1 MNGED
6 LTQVGAEV
14 SDIEKSIDLLSE
26 KGYDSNRIMEVMSS
40 VGYDSNQVYNEFVRR
55 HEDERQRMLEEKE
68 RADALFQQQR
78 DAYDE
83 LLKKKDSPSEQDGE
97 SLDLDPQLPGAQA
110 SVADPRLFEIRQ
122 NDELA
127 MSGVTNSRIG
137 NQLVR
142 AVNFNDSQ
150 AVTKAL
156 ESAQANGLLTEFSIE
171 DEYDQETLQKIQG
184 AGNEMIDFGKSS
196 YQLALSK
203 ANEINKSLG
212 IDIEYDVNSETDF
225 GLFLRESVERVERNE
240 EEFNKRMEEF
250 IQQIPSLRDDKVG
263 FGRILLDDLSFSNM
277 LSGISAFQADV
288 FGEGAGLKSLYGDS
302 VTSLYYQQKIK
313 DRNQANAQREKR
325 FYEDLGVAEEAYSM
339 GSTERVAAAWRGD
352 ISMDDYLAATA
363 VETSRV
369 MADGIKSIA
378 EYIINPAVLAIDVF
392 GESYGNTRAYS
403 PHLSVTEAAVTSAA
417 KATTEVVME
426 RIMMGFGVGAEA
438 LVKGSLK
445 TAKQALRGSKRA
457 AIDKARKDLAG
468 KLTGSL
474 SGKIIRNTAI
484 EGLEEGL
491 VEITNWAIDAADNVA
506 MGRNVRDLNFN
517 EVGDAFFAGMAGGF
531 GPIAVTQLPSHR
543 GHIKFMSDRSN
554 VMKAIA
560 ELRKDY
566 EAETDPVRKKELE
579 KDLMNAMV
587 RSNVITNAENKMYED
602 FSPEEKRTVI
612 MYNQEISNLQQ
623 TLDTGKYWNGDKVT
637 SEERTAL
644 ESRLKNAIDRKAK
657 IEAGVEARQG
667 EEQSK
672 EEVETPPAVENAA
685 ETKAETKTRKVPK
698 SEKDI
703 HEDIPVPTEKAPQGQ
718 EQEAIQLSL
727 FDENTV
733 LDPVAEPEAQPEVQ
747 EEAPVQE
754 EAKTEVEQEADKPVE
769 EQGFFELNAE
779 EGQKFDLKDTDVV
792 GDGAGQIPIPIASKV
807 NKVVEAF
814 GKKGLRGIKVRYHRT
829 TESLRNVSPE
839 VAQQLDQIELLNQQG
854 RKVRLGGYFLDG
866 TVHLHK
872 DTDALDVL
880 EEFGHGVL
888 RDNIGKNAKS
898 REKLYNEL
906 VDMSKG
912 KSKAAQEVKKIL
924 DQRKRLY
931 EGKSEATM
939 QEESIIFFLVNY
951 AQNPSPF
958 SSLKSKIKAA
968 LNRFFK
974 SLGAKGNVIK
984 TDDSLLSLAD
994 KFRRAAQGVKTEVE
1008 AEAQVETE
1016 AEPEVAQETI
1026 APEKDPADMT
1036 PEELKVY
1043 TDQLVEGAEGVE
1055 TPQDDALSR
1064 STQDI
1069 DATAGL
1075 ASIRQKQNF
1084 NYLKDTEVFYTHYP
1098 SLPAGEFP
1106 MTSTR
1111 YTTYSVEKSVKVND
1125 YFHFRNWY
1133 NYQTGNQ
1140 RARRIA
1146 KMYFIKDGK
1155 KYNINPPRP
1164 KVDRN
1169 GKIVRMELPLTF
1181 KQKQRE
1187 ESLQRA
1193 EDSKRILAKVKE
1205 INDNNRELFRK
1216 IPWKAFV
1223 NAKQFAPVTKPLYEM
1238 TANDKYV
1245 AAVIEQKNL
1254 EAAIDMGLTKEEVEE
1269 RVNKPNRGGI
1279 VGLNRLMDGDIV
1291 NATGLVPFEQAENGD
1306 TVGMFALRDLD
1317 VDELG
1322 KPDYVMSQEAMVDV
1336 TPGNLRRIKNL
1347 FMKFFGYDRS
1357 MPDQTKGITSGPR
1370 AIQELDET
1378 DIPELKEGERILST
1392 HVSFSHAKKG
1402 IEAYRKEA
1410 QARYRQD
1417 NSVTSGEFGAGFTVL
1432 LPEATRGNPDVV
1444 KSYLNGLLARSKD
1457 RDSGGLNGPAM
1468 YNLFKSSG
1476 KSVIRSMVRQAEID
1490 QYEGL
1495 SPETARLFSSP
1506 EFDRPVTTQKQF
1518 EEIIDVAINFND
1530 KLPDQFE
1537 GRKKLFSKALLAEF
1551 FDHEAFGLGKGV
1563 DVIPNTGTM
1572 DGDIAEYFNDP
1583 SLADQVPGTL
1593 VGYKT
1598 FPYEVEVVEDAK
1610 SRSKGGEEF
1619 VDFKEGT
1626 IRAVKLDGYGFPGA
1640 IVVKGDV
1647 SNLEVLKEQYT
1658 LDRLDPEQFK
1668 DPELVPTTKPD
1679 PATGVKVAKDTKT
1692 PYQRMEERNRYS
1704 QIEMNSVRN
1713 DYDGNASIREGRG
1726 LTSVRTD
1733 QGTFELSDLNSY
1745 QEWRN
1750 KWIKRLQDKYVDI
1763 FKIQEDVEAARGKID
1778 RTQDFR
1784 MAEELMYGK
1793 AAEDLRKL
1801 DEKVDRITSELK
1813 ANKISPSQIS
1823 EYLYALHAPE
1833 RNQLINERSEGE
1845 ITEGSGMSNARAR
1858 EIINAVPSGKQKAY
1872 DNIVKMVR
1880 EIQQD
1885 TRDTMVNFGLESKE
1899 TIDAFEAMYENYTP
1913 LSGIATDEETSFDSS
1928 YPTGGA
1934 GLSVFGPT
1942 TKRAKGRKTEATDI
1956 LAQVIA
1962 QNASI
1967 HIKSRTNEA
1976 LQSLYNLVEQ
1986 NPNPK
1991 VWRIVDAEKARQQ
2004 DPHSVGVRV
2013 GGEQKFIR
2021 FKDAS
2026 HAETLR
2032 NLNLPATTTLIR
2044 VLRAPSNWLRRSFTT
2059 LNPEFMVSN
2068 FSRDIQAALFNA
2080 AAEADIPGGLVE
2092 GNAIIADMIKTVPAT
2107 LKALTRD
2114 EVGALKKVFKD
2125 NPEIE
2130 RYYNDF
2136 REDGGKTGWSYAKPL
2151 SDIAKELEGKT
2162 GEKTRMQE
2170 ILGKAK
2176 NFADTIEG
2184 VNDAFENSI
2193 RLSAYIAARQKGV
2206 SREKAAQL
2214 AKNITVNFNK
2224 SGEYGQAINAA
2235 YLFFNASVQG
2245 TARLG
2250 KSLLTFKEP
2259 TYPDG
2264 SRRRVVDRINNAQ
2277 KMAAA
2282 LTVFNGLLT
2291 MLGLAMSGEDEDGE
2305 LYYNK
2310 IPAYIKE
2317 RNLII
2322 MRPDGENYY
2331 KIPMPYGFSI
2341 FANLGNL
2348 SVEVGAGHKEIDEA
2362 MFQMIS
2368 STINSFSPVSFGQ
2381 SEDLITKVGKTIAP
2395 TVFTPLIDYMANE
2408 TYFGTPVRAKN
2419 LPYGLQKPESSLSFR
2434 SPESVQQFFRFLN
2447 EASGGSTEV
2456 KGDIDINPDAYW
2468 YFFEYFIGGAGK
2480 FVTRTGEVAR
2490 KLAAKASDTDVK
2502 IEANDIPFLRLL
2514 YGEPSRFMDVE
2525 DYRKRR
2531 DIIKSLKSEM
2541 DAGRRDDPGR
2551 YDGVIVLNKRLDF
2564 FDKQLKNIRAQK
2576 RKALNIEDYAQ
2587 RTIRIEELREKE
2599 RSIVMNFNEQYEK
2612 LRGKED

>member
-26 KGYDSNRIMEVMSS
+26 KGYDSNRIMEVMSY

-55 HEDERQRMLEEKE
+55 HEDERQRMLDEKE

-78 DAYDE
+78 DAYDG

-97 SLDLDPQLPGAQA
+97 SLGLDPQLPGAQA

-127 MSGVTNSRIG
+127 MNGVTNSRIG
-137 NQLVR
+137 NELVR
-142 AVNFNDSQ
+142 AVNVNDSQ
-150 AVTKAL
+150 SVTKAL

-203 ANEINKSLG
+203 ANETNKSLG
-212 IDIEYDVNSETDF
+212 IDIEYDINSETDF
-225 GLFLRESVERVERNE
+225 GLFLRESVERVEKNE
-240 EEFNKRMEEF
+240 EDFNKRTQEF
-250 IQQIPSLRDDKVG
+250 IQQIPGMRDEEVG
-263 FGRILLDDLSFSNM
+263 FGSILLDDLSFSNM
-277 LSGISAFQADV
+277 VSGMAAFQADV

-302 VTSLYYQQKIK
+302 VTSEYYQEKIK
-313 DRNQANAQREKR
+313 KRNQANAQREKL
-325 FYEDLGVAEEAYSM
+325 FYEDLEVPEEVYSM
-339 GSTERVAAAWRGD
+339 GSTERVASAWRGD
-352 ISMDDYLAATA
+352 ISMGDYLAATT

-378 EYIINPAVLAIDVF
+378 EYVINPAVLAIDVF
-392 GESYGNTRAYS
+392 GESYGNTRTYS

-426 RIMMGFGVGAEA
+426 RIMMGFGAGAEA

-474 SGKIIRNTAI
+474 SGKIIFNTAV
-484 EGLEEGL
+484 EGFEEGL

-543 GHIKFMSDRSN
+543 GHTKFMSDRSN

-566 EAETDPVRKKELE
+566 ETETDPVRKKELE

-644 ESRLKNAIDRKAK
+644 ESRLNNAIERKAK
-657 IEAGVEARQG
+657 IESGVEARQG

-672 EEVETPPAVENAA
+672 EEVETPPTVENAA

-718 EQEAIQLSL
+718 EQEAVQLSL
-727 FDENTV
+727 FDENTA

-754 EAKTEVEQEADKPVE
+754 EVKTEVEQEADKPVE

-779 EGQKFDLKDTDVV
+779 EAQKFDLKDTEVV

-854 RKVRLGGYFLDG
+854 RKARLGGYFLDG

-888 RDNIGKNAKS
+888 KGNIGKNAKS
-898 REKLYNEL
+898 RERLYNEL

-924 DQRKRLY
+924 DQRERLY
-931 EGKSEATM
+931 EGASEARM
-939 QEESIIFFLVNY
+939 QEESIVFFLVNY

-958 SSLKSKIKAA
+958 SSLKSKIKSA

-974 SLGAKGNVIK
+974 SIGAKSNIIK
-984 TDDSLLSLAD
+984 TDDSLLSLAN
-994 KFRRAAQGVKTEVE
+994 KFRDAAQGVET
-1008 AEAQVETE
+1008 QVQPETQAETE
-1016 AEPEVAQETI
+1016 AEPEVAQETVT
-1026 APEKDPADMT
+1026 PDKDPADMT
-1036 PEELKVY
+1036 PEELEAY
-1043 TDQLVEGAEGVE
+1043 TNQLVEGAEGVE
-1055 TPQDDALSR
+1055 TSQDDALSK

-1069 DATAGL
+1069 DVTPGM

-1098 SLPAGEFP
+1098 TLGAGDLPL
-1106 MTSTR
+1106 TSSR

-1140 RARRIA
+1140 VSKRIA
-1146 KMYFIKDGK
+1146 NMYFIKDGK
-1155 KYNINPPRP
+1155 KYNVNPPRP

-1169 GKIVRMELPLTF
+1169 GKIVPMNLPLTS
-1181 KQKQRE
+1181 KQRQRQ
-1187 ESLQRA
+1187 ESFQKA
-1193 EDSKRILAKVKE
+1193 KDSKNILARVKD
-1205 INDNNRELFRK
+1205 INDTNRKLFAT
-1216 IPWKAFV
+1216 IPWNGLV
-1223 NAKQFAPVTKPLYEM
+1223 NAREFAPATKPLEEM

-1254 EAAIDMGLTKEEVEE
+1254 QAAIDMGLTKEEVQE
-1269 RVNKPNRGGI
+1269 RVNKPDRGG
-1279 VGLNRLMDGDIV
+1279 VTGKLNRLMDGDIV
-1291 NATGLVPFEQAENGD
+1291 NATGLVPFEQAETGD
-1306 TVGMFALRDLD
+1306 TVGMFALRDLN
-1317 VDELG
+1317 VEELG
-1322 KPDYVMSQEAMVDV
+1322 KPDHVASNEELADLKE
-1336 TPGNLRRIKNL
+1336 GNIERINNL

-1357 MPDQTKGITSGPR
+1357 MPNQEKGITSGIR
-1370 AIQELDET
+1370 AVQKLDET
-1378 DIPELKEGERILST
+1378 DIPELKEGERVLST
-1392 HVSFSHAKKG
+1392 HVSFSHAQKG

-1444 KSYLNGLLARSKD
+1444 KAYLNGLLARSKD
-1457 RDSGGLNGPAM
+1457 REAGLPGPTL
-1468 YNLFKSSG
+1468 YNKFTSTG
-1476 KSVIRSMVRQAEID
+1476 KRLIRSMVKQAEAE

-1506 EFDRPVTTQKQF
+1506 EFDRPVTTEKQF
-1518 EEIIDVAINFND
+1518 EEIIDVAINFNE

-1537 GRKKLFSKALLAEF
+1537 ARKNLFSETLLEEF
-1551 FDHEAFGLGKGV
+1551 LGHESYEMARE
-1563 DVIPNTGTM
+1563 IPSPSLTM
-1572 DGDIAEYFNDP
+1572 DDQISEYFNDP
-1583 SLADQVPGTL
+1583 SLSNQAAGTL
-1593 VGYKT
+1593 IGYKT
-1598 FPYEVEVVEDAK
+1598 FPYEVEVVEGAK
-1610 SRSKGGEEF
+1610 ARSKSGEEF

-1626 IRAVKLDGYGFPGA
+1626 IRAVKLDGYGFAGA
-1640 IVVKGDV
+1640 IVVKGEV
-1647 SNLEVLKEQYT
+1647 SDLEVLKEQYT
-1658 LDRLDPEQFK
+1658 LDKLDPEQFK
-1668 DPELVPTTKPD
+1668 DPELVPKTDPD
-1679 PATGVKVAKDTKT
+1679 TGRMMGMAKDSKT

-1763 FKIQEDVEAARGKID
+1763 FKIQEDVETARGKID

-1801 DEKVDRITSELK
+1801 DEKVDGVTSELK
-1813 ANKISPSQIS
+1813 ANKISPSEIS

-1833 RNQLINERSEGE
+1833 RNQLISERSEGK
-1845 ITEGSGMSNARAR
+1845 ITEGSGMSNARAK
-1858 EIINAVPSGKQKAY
+1858 EIINAIPSGKQKAY

-1934 GLSVFGPT
+1934 GLSVFGPI
-1942 TKRAKGRKTEATDI
+1942 TKRAEGRKTEATDI

-2151 SDIAKELEGKT
+2151 SDIAKDLEGKT

-2170 ILGKAK
+2170 VLGKGK
-2176 NFADTIEG
+2176 NFLDTIEG

-2193 RLSAYIAARQKGV
+2193 RLSAYIAAREKGV

-2264 SRRRVVDRINNAQ
+2264 SRRRPIDRINNAQ

-2322 MRPDGENYY
+2322 MRSDGENYY
-2331 KIPMPYGFSI
+2331 KIPMPYGFSV

-2381 SEDLITKVGKTIAP
+2381 SEDLITKVGKTITP
-2395 TVFTPLIDYMANE
+2395 TFFTPIIDYMANE

-2434 SPESVQQFFRFLN
+2434 SPESVQQFFRWLN

-2480 FVTRTGEVAR
+2480 FVTRTGEATR
-2490 KLAAKASDTDVK
+2490 RLAAKASDTDVQ

-2514 YGEPSRFMDVE
+2514 YGEPSKFMDVE

-2531 DIIKSLKSEM
+2531 DIIKSLRSEM
-2541 DAGRRDDPGR
+2541 KAGRRDDPGR
-2551 YDGVIVLNKRLDF
+2551 YDGVLLLNQRLDF

-2576 RKALNIEDYAQ
+2576 RKALNIKDYAQ

-2612 LRGKED
+2612 LRGKKD

>member
-78 DAYDE
+78 DAYDA
-83 LLKKKDSPSEQDGE
+83 LLKKKDLPSEQDGE

-127 MSGVTNSRIG
+127 MNGVTNSRIG
-137 NQLVR
+137 NELVR
-142 AVNFNDSQ
+142 AVSFNDSQ

-156 ESAQANGLLTEFSIE
+156 ESAQSNALLTEFSIE

-212 IDIEYDVNSETDF
+212 IDIEYDINSETDF

-240 EEFNKRMEEF
+240 EDFNKRTEQF
-250 IQQIPSLRDDKVG
+250 IQQIPGMKDEEVG
-263 FGRILLDDLSFSNM
+263 FGSILLDDLSFSNM
-277 LSGISAFQADV
+277 VSGIAAFQADV

-302 VTSLYYQQKIK
+302 VTSEYYQEKIRK
-313 DRNQANAQREKR
+313 TNQANAQREKL
-325 FYEDLGVAEEAYSM
+325 FYEDLEVAEEAYSM

-352 ISMDDYLAATA
+352 ISMGDYLAATT

-369 MADGIKSIA
+369 MVDGIKSIA

-392 GESYGNTRAYS
+392 GESYGNTRTYS
-403 PHLSVTEAAVTSAA
+403 PHLSITEAAVTSAA

-426 RIMMGFGVGAEA
+426 RIMMGLGVGAEA

-445 TAKQALRGSKRA
+445 TAKQTLRGSRRA

-468 KLTGSL
+468 RLTGSL
-474 SGKIIRNTAI
+474 SGKIIGNTAI

-506 MGRNVRDLNFN
+506 MGRNVRDLNFS

-612 MYNQEISNLQQ
+612 MYNQDISNLQQ

-644 ESRLKNAIDRKAK
+644 EARLKNAIDRKAK

-672 EEVETPPAVENAA
+672 EEVETPPTVENAA

-703 HEDIPVPTEKAPQGQ
+703 HKDIPIPTEKAPQGQ
-718 EQEAIQLSL
+718 EQEAVQLSL

-733 LDPVAEPEAQPEVQ
+733 LDPVAEPETQPEVQ

-754 EAKTEVEQEADKPVE
+754 EVKTEAEQEADKPVE

-779 EGQKFDLKDTDVV
+779 EAQKFDLKDTEVV

-829 TESLRNVSPE
+829 TESLRNVSTE
-839 VAQQLDQIELLNQQG
+839 VAQELDQIELLNQQG
-854 RKVRLGGYFLDG
+854 RKVRLGGYFLNG

-888 RDNIGKNAKS
+888 KDNIGKNAKS

-912 KSKAAQEVKKIL
+912 KSKAAQEVKKII

-931 EGKSEATM
+931 EGKSEATI
-939 QEESIIFFLVNY
+939 QEESIVFFLVNY

-958 SSLKSKIKAA
+958 SSLKSKIKSA

-974 SLGAKGNVIK
+974 SVGSKGNIIK
-984 TDDSLLSLAD
+984 TDDSLLRLAD
-994 KFRRAAQGVKTEVE
+994 KFRRAAQGVKTEVQ
-1008 AEAQVETE
+1008 AETQAETE
-1016 AEPEVAQETI
+1016 AEPEVAQET
-1026 APEKDPADMT
+1026 ATPDKDPADMT
-1036 PEELKVY
+1036 PEELEAY
-1043 TDQLVEGAEGVE
+1043 TSQLVEGAEGVE
-1055 TPQDDALSR
+1055 TSQADALSK

-1069 DATAGL
+1069 DVTPGM

-1098 SLPAGEFP
+1098 TLGAGDLPV
-1106 MTSTR
+1106 TSSR

-1140 RARRIA
+1140 LSKRVAN
-1146 KMYFIKDGK
+1146 MYFIKDGK
-1155 KYNINPPRP
+1155 KYNVNPPRP

-1169 GKIVRMELPLTF
+1169 GKIVPMNLPLTP
-1181 KQKQRE
+1181 KQRRIQ
-1187 ESLQRA
+1187 ESFQKA
-1193 EDSKRILAKVKE
+1193 KDSKNILARVKD
-1205 INDNNRELFRK
+1205 INDTNRKLFAK
-1216 IPWKAFV
+1216 IPWNGLV
-1223 NAKQFAPVTKPLYEM
+1223 NARAFAPATKPLYEM
-1238 TANDKYV
+1238 TDNDKYV

-1254 EAAIDMGLTKEEVEE
+1254 EAAIDMGLTKEEVQEI
-1269 RVNKPNRGGI
+1269 VNKPDRGG
-1279 VGLNRLMDGDIV
+1279 VTGKLNRLMDGDIV
-1291 NATGLVPFEQAENGD
+1291 NATGLVPFEQAETGD
-1306 TVGMFALRDLD
+1306 TVGMFALRDLN
-1317 VDELG
+1317 VEELG
-1322 KPDYVMSQEAMVDV
+1322 KPDHVASNEELADLKE
-1336 TPGNLRRIKNL
+1336 GNIERIKNI

-1357 MPDQTKGITSGPR
+1357 MPNQEKGITSGIR
-1370 AIQELDET
+1370 AVQQLDET
-1378 DIPELKEGERILST
+1378 DIPELKEGERVLST
-1392 HVSFSHAKKG
+1392 HVSFSHAQKG

-1410 QARYRQD
+1410 QARYRKD

-1444 KSYLNGLLARSKD
+1444 KAYLNGLLARSKD
-1457 RDSGGLNGPAM
+1457 REAGLPGPTL
-1468 YNLFKSSG
+1468 YNKFTSTG
-1476 KSVIRSMVRQAEID
+1476 KRLIRSMVKQAEAE

-1506 EFDRPVTTQKQF
+1506 EFDRPVTTEKQF
-1518 EEIIDVAINFND
+1518 EEIIDVAINFNE

-1537 GRKKLFSKALLAEF
+1537 GRKNLFSDDLLTEF
-1551 FDHEAFGLGKGV
+1551 LRHESFEMARETPSPSLK
-1563 DVIPNTGTM
+1563 M
-1572 DGDIAEYFNDP
+1572 DEQISEYFNDP
-1583 SLADQVPGTL
+1583 SLSNQAAGTL
-1593 VGYKT
+1593 IGYKT
-1598 FPYEVEVVEDAK
+1598 FPYEIEVVERAK
-1610 SRSKGGEEF
+1610 ARSKGGEEF

-1626 IRAVKLDGYGFPGA
+1626 IRAVKLDGYGFAGA
-1640 IVVKGDV
+1640 IVVKGEV
-1647 SNLEVLKEQYT
+1647 SDLQVLREQYT
-1658 LDRLDPEQFK
+1658 LDKLDPEQFK
-1668 DPELVPTTKPD
+1668 DPELVPKTDPD
-1679 PATGVKVAKDTKT
+1679 TGRMMGMAKDIKT

-1763 FKIQEDVEAARGKID
+1763 FKIQEDVETARGKID
-1778 RTQDFR
+1778 KTQDFR

-1801 DEKVDRITSELK
+1801 DEKVDGVTSELK
-1813 ANKISPSQIS
+1813 ANKISPSEIS

-1833 RNQLINERSEGE
+1833 RNQLISERSEGK
-1845 ITEGSGMSNARAR
+1845 ITEGSGMSNARAK
-1858 EIINAVPSGKQKAY
+1858 EIINAIPSGKQKAY

-1934 GLSVFGPT
+1934 GLSVFGST
-1942 TKRAKGRKTEATDI
+1942 TKRAEGRKTEATDI

-1991 VWRIVDAEKARQQ
+1991 VWRIVDAKKARQQ

-2151 SDIAKELEGKT
+2151 SDIAKDLEGKT

-2170 ILGKAK
+2170 VLGKGK
-2176 NFADTIEG
+2176 NFLDTIEG

-2193 RLSAYIAARQKGV
+2193 RLSAYIAAREKGV

-2264 SRRRVVDRINNAQ
+2264 SRRKGVDRINNAQ

-2282 LTVFNGLLT
+2282 FTVFNGLLT

-2322 MRPDGENYY
+2322 MRSDGENYY
-2331 KIPMPYGFSI
+2331 KIPMPYGFSV

-2381 SEDLITKVGKTIAP
+2381 SEDLITKVGKTITP
-2395 TVFTPLIDYMANE
+2395 TFFTPIIDYMANE

-2419 LPYGLQKPESSLSFR
+2419 LPYGLQKPESSLAFR
-2434 SPESVQQFFRFLN
+2434 SPESVQQFFRWLN

-2480 FVTRTGEVAR
+2480 FVTRTGEATR
-2490 KLAAKASDTDVK
+2490 RLAAKASDTDVQ

-2514 YGEPSRFMDVE
+2514 YGEPSKFMDVE

-2541 DAGRRDDPGR
+2541 KAGRRDDPGR
-2551 YDGVIVLNKRLDF
+2551 YDGVLLLNQRLDF

-2576 RKALNIEDYAQ
+2576 RKALNIKDYAQ

-2612 LRGKED
+2612 LRGKKD

>member
-78 DAYDE
+78 DAYDA
-83 LLKKKDSPSEQDGE
+83 LLKKKDLPSEQDGE

-127 MSGVTNSRIG
+127 MNGVTNSRIG
-137 NQLVR
+137 NELVR
-142 AVNFNDSQ
+142 AVSFNDSQ

-156 ESAQANGLLTEFSIE
+156 ESAQSNGLLTEFSIE

-184 AGNEMIDFGKSS
+184 AGNEMIGFGKSS

-212 IDIEYDVNSETDF
+212 IDIEYDINSETDF

-240 EEFNKRMEEF
+240 EDFNKRTEQF
-250 IQQIPSLRDDKVG
+250 IQQIPGMRDEEVG
-263 FGRILLDDLSFSNM
+263 FGSILLDDLSFSNM
-277 LSGISAFQADV
+277 VSGMAAFQADV

-302 VTSLYYQQKIK
+302 VTSEYYQEKIRK
-313 DRNQANAQREKR
+313 TNQANAQREKL
-325 FYEDLGVAEEAYSM
+325 FYEDLEVAEEAYSM

-352 ISMDDYLAATA
+352 ISMGDYLAATT

-369 MADGIKSIA
+369 MVDGIKSIA

-392 GESYGNTRAYS
+392 GESYGNTRTYS
-403 PHLSVTEAAVTSAA
+403 PHLSITEAAVTSAA

-426 RIMMGFGVGAEA
+426 RIMMGLGVGAEA

-445 TAKQALRGSKRA
+445 TAKQTLRGSKRA

-474 SGKIIRNTAI
+474 SGKIIGNTAI

-506 MGRNVRDLNFN
+506 MGRNVKDLNFS

-644 ESRLKNAIDRKAK
+644 EARLKNAIDRKAK

-672 EEVETPPAVENAA
+672 EEVETPPTVENAA

-703 HEDIPVPTEKAPQGQ
+703 HKDIPVPTEKAPQGQ
-718 EQEAIQLSL
+718 EQEAVQLSL

-733 LDPVAEPEAQPEVQ
+733 LDPVAEPETQPEVQ

-754 EAKTEVEQEADKPVE
+754 EVKTEAEQEADKPVE

-779 EGQKFDLKDTDVV
+779 EAQKFDLKDTKVV
-792 GDGAGQIPIPIASKV
+792 GDGAGQISIPLASKI
-807 NKVVEAF
+807 NKVIDAF
-814 GKKGLRGIKVRYHRT
+814 GKRGLKGIKVRYHRN
-829 TESLRNVSPE
+829 TESLRNVDPE
-839 VAQQLDQIELLNQQG
+839 VAQQLDQIELQNQQSG
-854 RKVRLGGYFLDG
+854 KKARLGGYFLNG
-866 TVHLHK
+866 TIHLHK
-872 DTDALDVL
+872 DSDALDVL
-880 EEFGHGVL
+880 EEFSHGVL
-888 RDNIGKNAKS
+888 KDVIGKEAKS
-898 REKLYNEL
+898 RERLYNEL

-912 KSKAAQEVKKIL
+912 KSKAAQEVKKVL
-924 DQRKRLY
+924 DERERLY
-931 EGKSEATM
+931 KGVSDATM
-939 QEESIIFFLVNY
+939 QEESIVFFLVNY
-951 AQNPSPF
+951 AQNPSSF
-958 SSLKSKIKAA
+958 SSLKSRIKSA

-974 SLGAKGNVIK
+974 SVGAKSNIIK
-984 TDDSLLSLAD
+984 TDDSLLRLAN
-994 KFRRAAQGVKTEVE
+994 KFRDAAQGVET
-1008 AEAQVETE
+1008 QVQPETRAETE
-1016 AEPEVAQETI
+1016 PETEVAQETVT
-1026 APEKDPADMT
+1026 PDKDPADMT
-1036 PEELKVY
+1036 PEELEAY
-1043 TDQLVEGAEGVE
+1043 TNQLVEGAEGVE
-1055 TPQDDALSR
+1055 TSQDDALSK

-1069 DATAGL
+1069 DVTPGM

-1084 NYLKDTEVFYTHYP
+1084 NYLKDTEIFYTHYP
-1098 SLPAGEFP
+1098 TLGAGDLPL
-1106 MTSTR
+1106 TSSR

-1140 RARRIA
+1140 VSRRIA
-1146 KMYFIKDGK
+1146 NMYFIKDGK
-1155 KYNINPPRP
+1155 KYNVNPPRP

-1169 GKIVRMELPLTF
+1169 GKIVPMDLPLTF
-1181 KQKQRE
+1181 RQRQRQESFQK
-1187 ESLQRA
+1187 A
-1193 EDSKRILAKVKE
+1193 KDSKNILARVKD
-1205 INDNNRELFRK
+1205 INDTNRKLFDT
-1216 IPWKAFV
+1216 IPWNGLV
-1223 NAKQFAPVTKPLYEM
+1223 NAREFAPATKPLYEM

-1254 EAAIDMGLTKEEVEE
+1254 QAAIDMGLTKEEVQE
-1269 RVNKPNRGGI
+1269 RVNKPDRGG
-1279 VGLNRLMDGDIV
+1279 VTGKLNRLMDGDIV
-1291 NATGLVPFEQAENGD
+1291 NATGLVPFEQAETGD
-1306 TVGMFALRDLD
+1306 TVGMFALRDLN
-1317 VDELG
+1317 VEKLG
-1322 KPDYVMSQEAMVDV
+1322 KPDHVASNEELADLKE
-1336 TPGNLRRIKNL
+1336 GNIERIKNL

-1357 MPDQTKGITSGPR
+1357 MPNQEKGITSGIR
-1370 AIQELDET
+1370 AVQRLDET
-1378 DIPELKEGERILST
+1378 DIPELKEGERVLST
-1392 HVSFSHAKKG
+1392 HVSFSHAQKG

-1444 KSYLNGLLARSKD
+1444 KAYLNGLLARSKD
-1457 RDSGGLNGPAM
+1457 REAGLPGPAL
-1468 YNLFKSSG
+1468 YNKFTSTG
-1476 KSVIRSMVRQAEID
+1476 KRLIRSMVKQAEAE

-1506 EFDRPVTTQKQF
+1506 EFDRPVTTEKQF
-1518 EEIIDVAINFND
+1518 QEIIDVAINFNE

-1537 GRKKLFSKALLAEF
+1537 ARKSLFSEDLLEEF
-1551 FDHEAFGLGKGV
+1551 LGHESYEMARE
-1563 DVIPNTGTM
+1563 IPHPSLKM
-1572 DGDIAEYFNDP
+1572 DDQIAEYFNDP
-1583 SLADQVPGTL
+1583 SLSNQAAGTL
-1593 VGYKT
+1593 IGYKT
-1598 FPYEVEVVEDAK
+1598 FSYEVEVVEGAK
-1610 SRSKGGEEF
+1610 ARSKGGEEF

-1626 IRAVKLDGYGFPGA
+1626 IRAVKLDGYGFAGA
-1640 IVVKGDV
+1640 IVVKGEV
-1647 SNLEVLKEQYT
+1647 SDLEVLKEQYT
-1658 LDRLDPEQFK
+1658 LDRLDPDQFK
-1668 DPELVPTTKPD
+1668 DPELVPTTEPD
-1679 PATGVKVAKDTKT
+1679 PETGIRVAKDTKT

-1704 QIEMNSVRN
+1704 RIEMNSVRN

-1726 LTSVRTD
+1726 LTSIRTD

-1763 FKIQEDVEAARGKID
+1763 FKIQQDVETARGKID

-1801 DEKVDRITSELK
+1801 DEKVDGITSELK
-1813 ANKISPSQIS
+1813 ANKISPSEIS

-1833 RNQLINERSEGE
+1833 RNQLISERSEGK
-1845 ITEGSGMSNARAR
+1845 ITEGSGMSNARAK
-1858 EIINAVPSGKQKAY
+1858 EIINAIPSGKQKAY

-1942 TKRAKGRKTEATDI
+1942 TKRAEGRKTEATDI

-2151 SDIAKELEGKT
+2151 SDIAKDLEGKT

-2170 ILGKAK
+2170 ILGKGK
-2176 NFADTIEG
+2176 NFLDTIEG

-2193 RLSAYIAARQKGV
+2193 RLSAYIAAREKGV
-2206 SREKAAQL
+2206 GREKAAQL

-2264 SRRRVVDRINNAQ
+2264 SRRRPIDRINNAQ

-2331 KIPMPYGFSI
+2331 KIPMPYGFSV

-2381 SEDLITKVGKTIAP
+2381 SEDLITKVGKTITP
-2395 TVFTPLIDYMANE
+2395 TFFTPIIDYMANE

-2434 SPESVQQFFRFLN
+2434 SPESVQQFFRWLN

-2480 FVTRTGEVAR
+2480 FVTRTGEATR
-2490 KLAAKASDTDVK
+2490 RLAAKASDTDVQ

-2514 YGEPSRFMDVE
+2514 YGEPSKFMDVE

-2531 DIIKSLKSEM
+2531 DIIKSLRSEM
-2541 DAGRRDDPGR
+2541 KAGRRDDPGR
-2551 YDGVIVLNKRLDF
+2551 YDGVLLLNQRLDF

-2576 RKALNIEDYAQ
+2576 RKALNIKDYAQ

-2612 LRGKED
+2612 LRGKKD